1 MLQVIT
7 GRFHPH
13 LESALADD
21 IRRTKRADPF
31 APLAILVPSATLL
44 ARLRHLLAVE
54 QGLSLLNVHFLTFHQ
69 LALRLADEARHNSG
83 EAPFL
88 RVVDDLFFEQL
99 IRHLVRS
106 RLTSLTPLQLLGHS
120 SGTWGALWSTVRDLQ
135 DAGVDPREALRGVR
149 EGYFEKDDAAWLESL
164 FSLHAAVKE
173 LGQSLEVGSPDDL
186 SESVTALV
194 PTSIFL
200 TSLQRAFY
208 YGFYDLT
215 QVQLSFFEA
224 VCKTVP
230 TTLFFPLDKG
240 TPSGFA
246 RRFFDRAIQP
256 CVTSPDAITRLPES
270 PAADTAPAT
279 LSFRSVI
286 GVEEELASTCR
297 TILDL
302 VETNGYQ
309 FEEIGVVARTL
320 DPYRSYLQPVFDR
333 HRIPLSTNAGRPLIH
348 EPLCK
353 VLLQLATLP
362 LDDFYRTTVLDVVT
376 SPLYATVL
384 SNEKSEHYRSEQW
397 KIIVPAL
404 QITRGIEEWKR
415 LEHASRSMLKFD
427 GEENLDAGGSCEIAP
442 EVIRLL
448 WQVVSQLLENC
459 SALPQR
465 GKVGIL
471 VAAFQRLLDQHVR
484 CPDPAE
490 ISAQDPFATRLA
502 STWDAIDRTLSGLRD
517 LDLIGEEV
525 TWADFVELLTH
536 AFERTLIPLESS
548 SHQGVQVLDVMAAR
562 GVPFKALFV
571 LGLNEKVF
579 PRYIRED
586 AFLRDRH
593 RRVLDA
599 TLGFKIDEK
608 LNGYEEEALLF
619 RLLCQAASHRV
630 FLSFQR
636 ADDAGRMLA
645 SSPYLDEAGRRFG
658 MDMRS
663 VEKLPRRLTE
673 RVAQRPTTRMFLPP
687 ADLTQ
692 WMAMVGQDPTAL
704 LPVAGADAEAFRLG
718 IEALAYIED
727 DNPSLNPFDGICGPL
742 DRHWSGLL
750 RRGMAPTPLE
760 RYARCPFQYF
770 AADVLRLEPIRREIA
785 QRPDAALL
793 GTLCHAALRRC
804 YEELIGAGWPMDPI
818 QEDRIVRIIHSA
830 VDQAAVECEVQHCTG
845 HYLLWELAKEQVIV
859 LVRAAVTED
868 QEAQAESPFTPIAF
882 EVEAEGT
889 VPGLTIAH
897 HAPLKIHGRID
908 RLDRHRT
915 SGALRIIDYK
925 FKVGSDI
932 KPEDRRLIQSAVR
945 GYRLQPP
952 LYACLSIPDHPA
964 PSLVQF
970 VFLAPNW
977 PAPVAHST
985 FEAATWSTDVGTLLR
1000 KTIGLLAEGI
1010 RTGQFFILPDAYCDL
1025 CEFRVACR
1033 REHTPTWWRS
1043 YRAAEPKVLK
1053 ALRAVRIS
1061 EE

>member
-1 MLQVIT
+1 M
-7 GRFHPH
+7 
-13 LESALADD
+13 
-21 IRRTKRADPF
+21 
-31 APLAILVPSATLL
+31 
-44 ARLRHLLAVE
+44 
-54 QGLSLLNVHFLTFHQ
+54 
-69 LALRLADEARHNSG
+69 
-83 EAPFL
+83 
-88 RVVDDLFFEQL
+88 
-99 IRHLVRS
+99 
-106 RLTSLTPLQLLGHS
+106 TP
-120 SGTWGALWSTVRDLQ
+120 
-135 DAGVDPREALRGVR
+135 
-149 EGYFEKDDAAWLESL
+149 
-164 FSLHAAVKE
+164 
-173 LGQSLEVGSPDDL
+173 
-186 SESVTALV
+186 LV

-200 TSLQRAFY
+200 TSLKRAFY

-215 QVQLSFFEA
+215 QVQLSFFES
-224 VCKTVP
+224 VSKTVP
-230 TTLFFPLDKG
+230 TTLFFPLDEG
-240 TPSGFA
+240 GPSGFA

-256 CVTSPDAITRLPES
+256 CVTSPDAITRMPEY
-270 PAADTAPAT
+270 PAANAHSAT
-279 LSFRSVI
+279 LSFRNVI

-302 VETNGYQ
+302 VETNGYR

-320 DPYRSYLQPVFDR
+320 DPYRSYLQTVFDR
-333 HRIPLSTNAGRPLIH
+333 HRIPFLTNAGRLLMH

-384 SNEKSEHYRSEQW
+384 CNEKSEHYRPEQW

-404 QITRGIEEWKR
+404 QITRGIEEWRR
-415 LEHASRSMLKFD
+415 LEQASRSMLELD
-427 GEENLDAGGSCEIAP
+427 GEENLDGGGSCEITP
-442 EVIRLL
+442 EVTRLL
-448 WQVVSQLLENC
+448 WQVVSKLFADC
-459 SALPQR
+459 TALPQR
-465 GKVGIL
+465 GTVGIL

-484 CPDPAE
+484 CPDLTE
-490 ISAQDPFATRLA
+490 IAARDPFSTRLA
-502 STWDAIDRTLSGLRD
+502 SIWEAIDRTLSGLGD

-536 AFERTLIPLESS
+536 AFERTVIPSESG
-548 SHQGVQVLDVMAAR
+548 SHQGVPVLDVMAAR

-579 PRYIRED
+579 PRHIRED

-619 RLLCQAASHRV
+619 SLLCQAASHRL

-636 ADDAGRMLA
+636 ADEAGRMLA

-658 MDMRS
+658 IDLRS
-663 VEKLPRRLTE
+663 AETLPRRLTE
-673 RVAQRPTTRMFLPP
+673 RVAQGPTVRMFLPP
-687 ADLTQ
+687 TELAQ

-704 LPVAGADAEAFRLG
+704 LHVTGADAEAFRLG
-718 IEALAYIED
+718 IDALAYIED
-727 DNPSLNPFDGICGPL
+727 DDPSLNPFDGICGPL
-742 DRHWSGLL
+742 DRHWKGVL

-770 AADVLRLEPIRREIA
+770 AADVLRLEPIRREIP
-785 QRPDAALL
+785 QGPDAVLL
-793 GTLCHAALRRC
+793 GTLCHAALRYC
-804 YEELIGAGWPMDPI
+804 YEELIGAGWPADPI
-818 QEDRIVRIIHSA
+818 PEDRIVRIIHSA
-830 VDQAAVECEVQHCTG
+830 VDQAAVECEARHRTG
-845 HYLLWELAKEQVIV
+845 HYLLWELAKEQIVV

-868 QEAQAESPFTPIAF
+868 QAAQAESPFTPIAF
-882 EVEAEGT
+882 EVDAEGT
-889 VPGLTIAH
+889 VPVQTLTH
-897 HAPLKIHGRID
+897 HAPLKVHGRID
-908 RLDRHRT
+908 RLDRHRI

-952 LYACLSIPDHPA
+952 LYACLRIQDHPA
-964 PSLVQF
+964 PSMVQF

-977 PAPVAHST
+977 PAPVARST

-1010 RTGQFFILPDAYCDL
+1010 QTGRFFILPDTYCDL

-1043 YRAAEPKVLK
+1043 YRAAEPKMLK
-1053 ALRAVRIS
+1053 ALRTVRIS

>member
-31 APLAILVPSATLL
+31 ALLAILVPSATLL

-54 QGLSLLNVHFLTFHQ
+54 HGLSLLNVHFLTFHQ
-69 LALRLADEARHNSG
+69 LALRLADEARHRSD
-83 EAPFL
+83 EVPFL
-88 RVVDDLFFEQL
+88 RLIDDLFFEQL

-106 RLTSLTPLQLLGHS
+106 RLTSLTPLQLVGHS
-120 SGTWGALWSTVRDLQ
+120 SGTWGALWSTVRDLK

-149 EGYFEKDDAAWLESL
+149 EGCFEKDDAAWLESL

-173 LGQSLEVGSPDDL
+173 LGQSLDVGSTDDL
-186 SESVTALV
+186 AESVTSLV
-194 PTSIFL
+194 PASTFL
-200 TSLQRAFY
+200 TSLHRAFY

-224 VCKTVP
+224 VSKTVS
-230 TTLFFPLDKG
+230 TTLFFPLDEG
-240 TPSGFA
+240 SPSGFA

-256 CVTSPDAITRLPES
+256 CVTSPDAITRLTDS
-270 PAADTAPAT
+270 PAAGAAPVT
-279 LSFRSVI
+279 LSLRSVI
-286 GVEEELASTCR
+286 GVEEELASTCH

-302 VETNGYQ
+302 VETNGYR

-320 DPYRSYLQPVFDR
+320 DPYRPYLQPVFDR
-333 HRIPLSTNAGRPLIH
+333 HRIPLSTNAGRLLMQ

-353 VLLQLATLP
+353 ILLQLATLP
-362 LDDFYRTTVLDVVT
+362 LDDFYRATVLDVVT
-376 SPLYATVL
+376 SPLYAAVL
-384 SNEKSEHYRSEQW
+384 CNEKCAHYRPEQW
-397 KIIVPAL
+397 KILVPAL
-404 QITRGIEEWKR
+404 QITRGIEEWRR
-415 LEHASRSMLKFD
+415 LEQASCSPLEFD

-442 EVIRLL
+442 EVTRLL
-448 WQVVSQLLENC
+448 WQVVSQLFADC

-465 GKVGIL
+465 GTVGIL

-484 CPDPAE
+484 CPDPTE
-490 ISAQDPFATRLA
+490 TSTRDPFATRLA
-502 STWDAIDRTLSGLRD
+502 STWEAIDRTLSGLCD
-517 LDLIGEEV
+517 LDLIGEEM

-536 AFERTLIPLESS
+536 AFERTLIPSESS
-548 SHQGVQVLDVMAAR
+548 PHQGVSVLDAMAAR

-608 LNGYEEEALLF
+608 LNGYEEESLLF
-619 RLLCQAASHRV
+619 SLLCQAASHRL

-636 ADDAGRMLA
+636 ADEAGRMLA
-645 SSPYLDEAGRRFG
+645 SSPYVDEVGRRFG
-658 MDMRS
+658 MDLRS
-663 VEKLPRRLTE
+663 IEILPRRLTE

-687 ADLTQ
+687 AELTQ

-704 LPVAGADAEAFRLG
+704 LHVAGADAEAFRLG
-718 IEALAYIED
+718 IDALACIED
-727 DNPSLNPFDGICGPL
+727 DDPSLNPFDGVCGPL
-742 DRHWSGLL
+742 DRHWTGLL

-770 AADVLRLEPIRREIA
+770 AAEVLRLEPIRREIA
-785 QRPDAALL
+785 QGPDAVLL

-804 YEELIGAGWPMDPI
+804 YEELVGAGWPGEPI
-818 QEDRIVRIIHSA
+818 QEERIVQIIRSA
-830 VDQAAVECEVQHCTG
+830 VDQAAAECEAHHRTG
-845 HYLLWELAKEQVIV
+845 HYLLWELAKEQVVV
-859 LVRAAVTED
+859 LVRAAVTAD

-882 EVEAEGT
+882 EVDAEGT
-889 VPGLTIAH
+889 VPGPTIAH
-897 HAPLKIHGRID
+897 HAPLKVHGRID
-908 RLDRHRT
+908 RLDRHRI

-925 FKVGSDI
+925 FKVGSDM
-932 KPEDRRLIQSAVR
+932 KPEDRRLTQSAVR

-952 LYACLSIPDHPA
+952 LYACLRIPDHPA

-970 VFLAPNW
+970 FFLAPNW
-977 PAPVAHST
+977 PTPITHST

-1000 KTIGLLAEGI
+1000 KTIGILAEGI

-1043 YRAAEPKVLK
+1043 HRAAEPKVLK
-1053 ALRAVRIS
+1053 ALRTVRIS

>member
-7 GRFHPH
+7 GRFHPL
-13 LESALADD
+13 LESALVDD

-31 APLAILVPSATLL
+31 AQVAILVPSETLL

-54 QGLSLLNVHFLTFHQ
+54 QSLSLLNVHFLTFHQ
-69 LALRLADEARHNSG
+69 LALRLADEARYHSD

-106 RLTSLTPLQLLGHS
+106 RLTSLTPLQLVEHS
-120 SGTWGALWSTVRDLQ
+120 SGTWGALWSTVRDLK

-149 EGYFEKDDAAWLESL
+149 ESCFEEDDAAWLESL
-164 FSLHAAVKE
+164 FSLYAAVKE
-173 LGQSLEVGSPDDL
+173 LGQSLDIGSADDL
-186 SESVTALV
+186 AESVTPLV
-194 PTSIFL
+194 PASIFL
-200 TSLQRAFY
+200 TSLKRAFY

-224 VCKTVP
+224 VSKTVP
-230 TTLFFPLDKG
+230 TTLFFPLHEG
-240 TPSGFA
+240 APSGFA

-256 CVTSPDAITRLPES
+256 CVTSPDAITRMPES
-270 PAADTAPAT
+270 PAANAHSAT
-279 LSFRSVI
+279 LSFRNVI

-302 VETNGYQ
+302 VETNGYR

-333 HRIPLSTNAGRPLIH
+333 HRIPFSTNAGRLLMH

-362 LDDFYRTTVLDVVT
+362 IDDFYRTTVLDVVT

-384 SNEKSEHYRSEQW
+384 CNEKSEHYRPEQW

-404 QITRGIEEWKR
+404 QITRGIEEWRR
-415 LEHASRSMLKFD
+415 LEQASRSMLELD
-427 GEENLDAGGSCEIAP
+427 GEENLDGGGSCEITP
-442 EVIRLL
+442 EVTRLL
-448 WQVVSQLLENC
+448 WQVVSKLFADC
-459 SALPQR
+459 TALPQR
-465 GKVGIL
+465 GTVGIL

-490 ISAQDPFATRLA
+490 IAARDPFATRLA
-502 STWDAIDRTLSGLRD
+502 SIWEAIDRTLSALGD

-525 TWADFVELLTH
+525 TWADFAELLAH
-536 AFERTLIPLESS
+536 AFERTVIPSESG
-548 SHQGVQVLDVMAAR
+548 SHQGVPVLDVMAAR
-562 GVPFKALFV
+562 GIPFKALFV

-579 PRYIRED
+579 PRHIRED

-619 RLLCQAASHRV
+619 SLLCQAASHRL

-636 ADDAGRMLA
+636 ADEAGRMLA
-645 SSPYLDEAGRRFG
+645 SSPYVDEAGRRFG
-658 MDMRS
+658 IDPRS
-663 VEKLPRRLTE
+663 AETLPRRLTE
-673 RVAQRPTTRMFLPP
+673 RVAQRPTVRMFLPP
-687 ADLTQ
+687 TELAQ

-704 LPVAGADAEAFRLG
+704 LHVTGADAEAFRLG
-718 IEALAYIED
+718 IDALAYIED
-727 DNPSLNPFDGICGPL
+727 DDPSLNPFDGICGPL
-742 DRHWSGLL
+742 DRHWKGVL

-770 AADVLRLEPIRREIA
+770 AADVLRLEPIRREIP
-785 QRPDAALL
+785 QGPDPVLL
-793 GTLCHAALRRC
+793 GTLCHAALRHC
-804 YEELIGAGWPMDPI
+804 YEELIGAGWPADPI
-818 QEDRIVRIIHSA
+818 PEDRIVRIIHSA
-830 VDQAAVECEVQHCTG
+830 VDQAAIECKASHRTG
-845 HYLLWELAKEQVIV
+845 HYLLWELAKEQIVV

-868 QEAQAESPFTPIAF
+868 QEAQTESPFTPIAF
-882 EVEAEGT
+882 EVDAVGT
-889 VPGLTIAH
+889 VPVETLTH

-908 RLDRHRT
+908 RLDRHRI

-952 LYACLSIPDHPA
+952 LYACLRIQDHPA
-964 PSLVQF
+964 PSMVQF

-977 PAPVAHST
+977 PAPVARST
-985 FEAATWSTDVGTLLR
+985 FEAATWSTDVGTMLR

-1010 RTGQFFILPDAYCDL
+1010 QTGRFFILPDAYCEL

-1043 YRAAEPKVLK
+1043 YRAAEPKMLK
-1053 ALRAVRIS
+1053 ALRTVRIS